1 MQTPFHLYHADSGL
15 RVACERGDA
24 QVADMRDM
32 QEVFKAGGCGH
43 QRLYHTKFPLDAT
56 AAMKATLTGATLL
69 VDLTTFE
76 QDTTTIG

>member
-1 MQTPFHLYHADSGL
+1 VCGCIGRTAVCCWTPYTVLTARLGS
-15 RVACERGDA
+15 V
-24 QVADMRDM
+24 QVFS
-32 QEVFKAGGCGH
+32 VKGCGH
-43 QRLYHTKFPLDAT
+43 QHVYHTKFPLDAP